1 LNRPNTPSG
10 SAFPIPH
17 GVAKNVHPEPNL
29 PEETSA
35 DSSGHLARQTVSGL
49 GWSLGAQ
56 LLRQGSQFLITV
68 LLARLLMPR
77 EFGLVAMVVVFSG
90 FASLF
95 SDLGFGPA
103 LVQRQ
108 DIEQRHYC
116 SVFWLNVVFGIV
128 LAGILAGA
136 SPLIA
141 KFYREPRLIPIV
153 LLVGLCFPINSLGLV
168 QKASLTRQMDFRALG
183 LIDIGNVTISGI
195 IAIVLAWRGLG
206 VWSLVCQMLCMT
218 IFEVVGLWWFSSW
231 RPRVSFD
238 RTAIRELLGFS
249 SHLTGFTAINYWYR
263 NGDNLLVG
271 KFFGSAALGIY
282 SRAYN
287 LMLLPLTQVTYV
299 VSKVMF
305 PALSRLQD
313 DKARVRSIYLRSIAM
328 IALITFPL
336 MLGLLVV
343 ADHFI
348 LAIYGNA
355 WAGVIPILRVFC
367 VLGMVQSISSTA
379 GWIFQ
384 SQGRTDWMFWWGIIC
399 ALLSI
404 GVMMLGV
411 RLGSAMAVAAC
422 LTAIGILLTPP
433 AFSISGKL
441 IDMTL
446 RDVAQSTWSVLACAA
461 AMACSVWAL
470 GAFLPSSWSHWAYLS
485 IEVPFGMAAY
495 ALLIHVFQLTPY
507 RECRTMLLQQLKP
520 ETHPSIPSAVLR
532 DSCIRCKIS
541 NGP

>member
-1 LNRPNTPSG
+1 MQIKPK
-10 SAFPIPH
+10 PIED
-17 GVAKNVHPEPNL
+17 A
-29 PEETSA
+29 SA

-56 LLRQGSQFLITV
+56 LLRQGSQFLIV
-68 LLARLLMPR
+68 VFLARLLTPR
-77 EFGLVAMVVVFSG
+77 EFGLVAMVTVFSG

-95 SDLGFGPA
+95 NDLGFGPA

-108 DIEQRHYC
+108 EIEDRHYC
-116 SVFWLNVVFGIV
+116 SVFWLNVAFGTV

-141 KFYREPRLIPIV
+141 KFYQEPRLIPVV
-153 LLVGLCFPINSLGLV
+153 LLVSLCFPINSLGLV
-168 QKASLTRQMDFRALG
+168 QRASLTRQMDFRALS

-195 IAIVLAWRGLG
+195 IAIVLAWRGFG
-206 VWSLVCQMLCMT
+206 VWSLVCQMLCFT
-218 IFEVVGLWWFSSW
+218 IFEVAGLWWFSHW
-231 RPRVSFD
+231 RPRIFFD
-238 RTAIRELLGFS
+238 RTAIRELFGFS
-249 SHLTGFTAINYWYR
+249 SNLIAFTAINYWYR

-287 LMLLPLTQVTYV
+287 LMLLPLTQITYV

-305 PALSRLQD
+305 PALSRMQE

-348 LAIYGNA
+348 LAIYGPA
-355 WAGVIPILRVFC
+355 WAGVIPILRIFC
-367 VLGMVQSISSTA
+367 ILGMVQSISTG

-399 ALLSI
+399 SFLSI
-404 GVMMLGV
+404 GAMMLGV
-411 RLGSAMAVAAC
+411 HLGSAVAVAAC

-433 AFSISGKL
+433 GFSISGKL
-441 IDMTL
+441 IGMTL

-461 AMACSVWAL
+461 AMACSVWAV
-470 GAFLPSSWSHWAYLS
+470 GVFLPSSWSHWAFLS
-485 IEVPFGMAAY
+485 VEVPFGAVVY
-495 ALLIHVFQLTPY
+495 ALLVHVSQLAPY
-507 RECRTMLLQQLKP
+507 QELRAIVFRKVHATSGPSVLPAGLRE
-520 ETHPSIPSAVLR
+520 
-532 DSCIRCKIS
+532 
-541 NGP
+541 